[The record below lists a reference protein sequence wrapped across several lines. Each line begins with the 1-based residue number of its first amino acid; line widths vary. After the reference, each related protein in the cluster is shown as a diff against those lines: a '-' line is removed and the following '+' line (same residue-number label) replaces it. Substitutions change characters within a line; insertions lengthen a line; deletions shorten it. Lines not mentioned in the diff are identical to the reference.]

1 MKTRPKLR
9 QAFASWALYWLPE
22 GVVCG
27 AVVAA
32 LGFGLMA
39 LAAPVKRDPLIEAL
53 RSALVLAR

>member
-9 QAFASWALYWLPE
+9 MAFASWVLYWLPE

-39 LAAPVKRDPLIEAL
+39 LAVYYSAPLPQIGQR
-53 RSALVLAR
+53 